1 VIIRRGE
8 GAGGSPPARGARE
21 RTENCPVYPDP
32 YARLARD
39 PGIGARR
46 HHYGTGPDRWADLR
60 LPEGP
65 GPHPVAVLIHG
76 GFWRMP
82 WGADLMHALA
92 GDLHRRGW
100 ATWNVEYRRLGA
112 PGGGWPGTLDDAAA
126 AVDAL
131 PAAGGAAIDTSRVV
145 AVGHSAGGHL
155 ALWLATRGGI
165 SAVAGL
171 AAVSDLAGA
180 ALLGL
185 GGGAAVELLG
195 GTPEREPERYRE
207 ASPLERLPLG
217 VPQLLVHGDRDDRV
231 PVEQSVRYAEAARC
245 AGDAVDL
252 AVIPG
257 AGHAD
262 LIDPQA
268 EAWRRAAVWLGPG
281 RGA

>member
-1 VIIRRGE
+1 MSMIR
-8 GAGGSPPARGARE
+8 S
-21 RTENCPVYPDP
+21 VYPEP

-39 PGIGARR
+39 PGIAARR
-46 HHYGTGPDRWADLR
+46 HHHGPGPDRWADLR

-92 GDLHRRGW
+92 GDLHRRRW

-112 PGGGWPGTLDDAAA
+112 PGGGWPGTLEDAAA

-131 PAAGGAAIDTSRVV
+131 APAAGAAIDSTRVV
-145 AVGHSAGGHL
+145 AVGHSAGGQL
-155 ALWLATRGGI
+155 ALWLATRPGI
-165 SAVAGL
+165 SAVVGL

-180 ALLGL
+180 AHDGL
-185 GGGAAVELLG
+185 GGGAAIELLG
-195 GTPEREPERYRE
+195 GTPEQQSERYRV

-231 PVEQSVRYAEAARC
+231 PLEQSLRYAQAARR
-245 AGDAVDL
+245 AGDPVEL
-252 AVIPG
+252 AVVSG
-257 AGHAD
+257 AGHAE
-262 LIDPQA
+262 LVDPRSD
-268 EAWRRAAVWLGPG
+268 AWQRVAAWLDAGPG
-281 RGA
+281 A

>member
-1 VIIRRGE
+1 MIIQGGE
-8 GAGGSPPARGARE
+8 WQGGGPRRGARQ
-21 RTENCPVYPDP
+21 RTENDPVYPEP

-39 PGIGARR
+39 PGIAARR
-46 HHYGTGPDRWADLR
+46 HHYGPGPDRWADLR
-60 LPEGP
+60 LPEGR
-65 GPHPVAVLIHG
+65 GPNPVAVLIHG

-112 PGGGWPGTLDDAAA
+112 PGGGWPGTLEDAAA

-131 PAAGGAAIDTSRVV
+131 PAAGGTAIDTSRVV

-155 ALWLATRGGI
+155 ALWLATRSCI
-165 SAVAGL
+165 CAVAGL

-180 ALLGL
+180 ARLGL

-195 GTPEREPERYRE
+195 GTPEREPERYRV

-217 VPQLLVHGDRDDRV
+217 VRQLLIHGDRDDRV
-231 PVEQSVRYAEAARC
+231 PVEQSLRYAEAARR
-245 AGDAVDL
+245 AGDPVEL

-257 AGHAD
+257 AGHAE
-262 LIDPQA
+262 LVDPRTR
-268 EAWRRAAVWLGPG
+268 AWGAVTVWLESRPD
-281 RGA
+281 A